1 MTYKMSHIEPT
12 ELKILI
18 TSIAGAIVSPV
29 DVILKF
35 IIPIA
40 SGIVWVFLK
49 PFVIQL
55 RDYVKSKFKK

>member
-12 ELKILI
+12 ELKILL
-18 TSIAGAIVSPV
+18 TSIAGAMVSPV

-40 SGIVWVFLK
+40 SGIAWVFLK
-49 PFVIQL
+49 PFVL
-55 RDYVKSKFKK
+55 RFRDYLKTRFKR